1 MDEFH
6 EGQTPKFSFKMLATH
21 RSSLQR
27 QLMEAISIAETVCDI
42 KMNKK
47 GEWGINMI
55 PTMGV
60 MVLGG
65 MGDWEETPESQ
76 GVQKGGQQGDRGDQ
90 GNRDENGDIMT
101 FTQRRKRRKMY
112 AETEGTQEPG
122 DDRSQGVPRSPS
134 RRAENVSLGVV
145 SGARKQDEHMKEMEQ
160 ADRNGSI
167 HRKRKSD

>member
-1 MDEFH
+1 
-6 EGQTPKFSFKMLATH
+6 
-21 RSSLQR
+21 
-27 QLMEAISIAETVCDI
+27 
-42 KMNKK
+42 
-47 GEWGINMI
+47 MI

-65 MGDWEETPESQ
+65 MGDWEETPEYQ
-76 GVQKGGQQGDRGDQ
+76 GVQIKGGQQGVKGAQ
-90 GNRDENGDIMT
+90 GNGDENGDILT
-101 FTQRRKRRKMY
+101 FTQRRKRRKMF
-112 AETEGTQEPG
+112 AETEGAQESG
-122 DDRSQGVPRSPS
+122 DNRSQRVPRSPS